1 MTSVRVSVEGREE
14 AFPLGTTIRIGA
26 APAADIVI
34 NSPAIS
40 LYHARIYSDGRSWW
54 LAAEAGTD
62 VWVAGARISTIA
74 VQDETTAWLG
84 PHGEIAL
91 RLQVSQEPA
100 QPYQP
105 VAPPPAAQQPPV
117 PPPSSPQQLAPPF
130 PAEQAPVTGGPWSPG
145 AAAGRATAA
154 PVSTA
159 HRDTAAG
166 PAATAG
172 RTEAPAGWTE
182 APAVRTE
189 APAGW
194 TEAPAVRTEGTP
206 GRTEGTPG
214 RTEAPAGWTEGAAGL
229 TITGLTIGG
238 QDRLPVVITRIGG
251 VQRVFPV
258 GTQVRIG
265 RDPALELVSV
275 NPLVSRQVHGLIT
288 SDERGATYTDMSR
301 RGTFLNGR
309 KLHGPLRVTESVIL
323 RLGDPAT
330 GEELGITPPLTSTE
344 IDHNRERRVLRGRL
358 RAVAVAVAAVGVAAG
373 LAAYFL
379 TGSGTSST
387 SSVASSSP
395 LAGGTP
401 EAVLLHAEDATVRL
415 LLGSPTNYTGWGSG
429 TVIAPTGLILTNAHV
444 AEPQAPG
451 AAVALGLPGSQ
462 LSPNPSYLTV
472 EITTGPASPVM
483 ARYRARPVE
492 VDGYLDFAVVQIY
505 ATSNGTPVNPA
516 ALHLPYLPLGSD
528 TGVQLDQPV
537 TVLGFPGVADS
548 DSITVTNGVIST
560 FVPDPLGHVRDP
572 RFELETTARLAHGNS
587 GGAAI
592 NNSGQLIGVPSLEV
606 TGEGGDLSWRLRS
619 IAEALPLITA
629 ARDHSGYQSKILVQR
644 TGSEQV
650 TGVGIGTTASQAC
663 SGTQSVAATGS
674 ATYGVSYAQVPVGL
688 DLALLIALP
697 NGTVFSVPTGG
708 LPQSIATASNGC
720 LALALSAQQLGLT
733 TLPTGTYQIQLYGG
747 PSLTPIGQSASVTV
761 STSGTP

>member
-1 MTSVRVSVEGREE
+1 VTSLRVSVEGREQ

-26 APAADIVI
+26 APAADIVL

-40 LYHARIYSDGRSWW
+40 PYHARIFSDGRDWW

-62 VWVAGARISTIA
+62 VWVAGARVSTIA
-74 VQDETTAWLG
+74 VPDETTAWLG
-84 PHGEIAL
+84 PHGEVAVRL
-91 RLQVSQEPA
+91 RL
-100 QPYQP
+100 
-105 VAPPPAAQQPPV
+105 VAVTPRQSLQ
-117 PPPSSPQQLAPPF
+117 PQQAVAAP
-130 PAEQAPVTGGPWSPG
+130 
-145 AAAGRATAA
+145 ATA
-154 PVSTA
+154 VTA
-159 HRDTAAG
+159 D
-166 PAATAG
+166 
-172 RTEAPAGWTE
+172 
-182 APAVRTE
+182 
-189 APAGW
+189 
-194 TEAPAVRTEGTP
+194 
-206 GRTEGTPG
+206 
-214 RTEAPAGWTEGAAGL
+214 WTEGSAGH
-229 TITGLTIGG
+229 TITGLTVSG

-258 GTQVRIG
+258 GTRIRVG

-288 SDERGATYTDMSR
+288 SDERGAVYTDMSR
-301 RGTFLNGR
+301 RGTFHDGR

-344 IDHNRERRVLRGRL
+344 IDHNRGRRVLRGRL
-358 RAVAVAVAAVGVAAG
+358 RAIALAVAAVGVAAG

-379 TGSGTSST
+379 TGSGSPASSPP
-387 SSVASSSP
+387 SSSP

-401 EAVLLHAEDATVRL
+401 AAVLLHAEDATVRL
-415 LLGSPTNYTGWGSG
+415 LLGSPSNYTGWGSG

-462 LSPNPSYLTV
+462 LSLNPPYLTV

-492 VDGYLDFAVVQIY
+492 VDGYLDFALVQID

-516 ALHLPYLPLGSD
+516 TLHLPYLPLGGD

-548 DSITVTNGVIST
+548 DSITVTSGVIST

-629 ARDHSGYQSKILVQR
+629 ARDHSAYHSKILVQR
-644 TGSEQV
+644 TGAEQV
-650 TGVGIGTTASQAC
+650 TSVGIGSAAAQAC
-663 SGTQSVAATGS
+663 SGTQSAPATAL

-697 NGTVFSVPTGG
+697 NGTIFTVPTGG
-708 LPQSIATASNGC
+708 LPQSIATTGSGC
-720 LALALSAQQLGLT
+720 LAVALSAQELGLT
-733 TLPTGTYQIQLYGG
+733 SLPTGTYQIQLYGG
-747 PSLTPIGQSASVTV
+747 PSLTPIGQAASVRV